1 MVNRL
6 SAEDAMYYFL
16 DGSGTSAH
24 MGSLL
29 VIDSATAGDGPRL
42 DYQSLVTL
50 VERRLQ
56 LMPRYRQIVK
66 EVALGLGRPL
76 WADDPDF
83 DVNFHIRLSAL
94 PQPGSMEQLQELIA
108 RIMSRPL
115 GRERPLWEMYLIE
128 GLSGGRMAV
137 LTKSHRCLVAGPDH
151 PEIGTVVCDTTVVAP
166 PLEEDLWMPG
176 ALPGQAS
183 MTVGAIAD
191 AMARPGE
198 LVDSLLRGNGPVADI
213 WSVAD
218 KSARFVASTVGQL
231 VNTAPDSPLNAV
243 TTSSRLFAC
252 AQVPHRDCMR
262 IASRFDCT
270 FNDVVLAVLAGVLRR
285 WTLSVNDTLTH
296 GETIRVIL
304 PLRVRDAEAAD
315 GGSGSWVPEQEPEF
329 VTDLPIGEDSPAV
342 RLMQVAGLADRYS
355 GSTRR
360 LAPEMKPLLP
370 ELGMVPFADF
380 STRAFSQIF
389 QRTYNVPIAMSDA
402 IGERF
407 LAGHRVDEI
416 YTIPTLAAQRAMA
429 ISVNEYGGAVQFGF
443 LADRAV
449 VGDLPAMAGYVAE
462 SFDELLTSG
471 LPQDR

>member
-29 VIDSATAGDGPRL
+29 VIDPSSAGDAVRL
-42 DYQSLVTL
+42 DYQALVSV

-56 LMPRYRQIVK
+56 LAPRYRQVVK

-76 WADDPDF
+76 WVDDPDF
-83 DVNFHIRLSAL
+83 DINFHIRLSAL
-94 PQPGSMEQLQELIA
+94 PHPGSMGQLHELIA

-115 GRERPLWEMYLIE
+115 DRERPLWEMYLIE
-128 GLSGGRMAV
+128 GLSGGRLAV
-137 LTKSHRCLVAGPDH
+137 LTKSHRCLVSGPDN
-151 PEIGTVVCDTTVVAP
+151 PEIGEVVCDVGVVGP
-166 PLEEDLWMPG
+166 ELDEDLWMPG
-176 ALPGQAS
+176 SPPGQAA
-183 MTVGAIAD
+183 MTVGALAD

-198 LVDSLLRGNGPVADI
+198 LVDSLLNGNGPVADI

-218 KSARFVASTVGQL
+218 KSARFVASTVQQI
-231 VNTAPDSPLNAV
+231 VNAAPDSPLNAV
-243 TTSSRLFAC
+243 TTSSRLFAS
-252 AQVPHRDCMR
+252 AQISRRDCTR
-262 IASRFDCT
+262 IATRFECT

-285 WTLSVNDTLTH
+285 WTLSTTDTVKH
-296 GETIRVIL
+296 GETIRAIV
-304 PLRVRDAEAAD
+304 PLRARDAEAVTQ
-315 GGSGSWVPEQEPEF
+315 GPGSWVPEYEPEF

-355 GSTRR
+355 GSGRR

-370 ELGMVPFADF
+370 ELGMVPFAEF
-380 STRAFSQIF
+380 SARTFSQIF
-389 QRTYNVPIAMSDA
+389 QRTYNVPIAMSDSVA
-402 IGERF
+402 QRF
-407 LAGHRVDEI
+407 LAGHRVAEI
-416 YTIPTLAAQRAMA
+416 YTIPSLAAQRALA

-443 LADRAV
+443 IADRAV
-449 VGDLPAMAGYVAE
+449 VSDLPAMVGYVEE

>member
-1 MVNRL
+1 MVKRL

-29 VIDSATAGDGPRL
+29 VIDPSAAGDGSRL
-42 DYQSLVTL
+42 DYHSLVSL

-56 LMPRYRQIVK
+56 LMPRYRQVVK
-66 EVALGLGRPL
+66 EVTLGLGRPL
-76 WADDPDF
+76 WVDDPDF
-83 DVNFHIRLSAL
+83 DVNFHVRLSAL
-94 PQPGSMEQLQELIA
+94 PHPGSMGQLQELIA

-128 GLSGGRMAV
+128 GLSGGRVAV
-137 LTKSHRCLVAGPDH
+137 LTKSHRCLVAGETNR
-151 PEIGTVVCDTTVVAP
+151 EIGEVVCDTGVVP
-166 PLEEDLWMPG
+166 PELAEDLWMPG
-176 ALPGQAS
+176 SPPGQAS
-183 MTVGAIAD
+183 MTVGALTD

-218 KSARFVASTVGQL
+218 KSARFVASTVQQV
-231 VNTAPDSPLNAV
+231 VNTAPDSPLNSV

-252 AQVPHRDCMR
+252 AQVSRRDCMK
-262 IASRFDCT
+262 IATRFDCT

-285 WTLSVNDTLTH
+285 WTLSTKDTVTH
-296 GETIRVIL
+296 GETIRVIV
-304 PLRVRDAEAAD
+304 PLRAREADAAV
-315 GGSGSWVPEQEPEF
+315 SGPGHWVPEYEPEF

-380 STRAFSQIF
+380 STRAFSQLF
-389 QRTYNVPIAMSDA
+389 QRTYNVPISMSDSVSQ
-402 IGERF
+402 RY
-407 LAGHRVDEI
+407 LAGHAVEEI

-443 LADRAV
+443 VADRAV
-449 VGDLPAMAGYVAE
+449 VSDLPAMAGYIAE
-462 SFDELLTSG
+462 SLDELLTSG